1 MSWKGVDVLLVFLTM
16 EAVPILVDQT
26 LREAGV
32 FHWLY
37 GVPADPSTRGRE
49 QLWSLAL
56 ALPLTMALIVFS
68 LKLLRGTRL
77 TELGVTPVRAG
88 NNATV
93 GYAQWLILTPLTL
106 AIYLLALLVTPE
118 EWRGEHSITQ
128 VAQQPLAVS
137 EWVLFFAAAV
147 VLAPMLEELVF
158 RGVLLPWQVRGG
170 WEAQATVAF
179 CTLFLA
185 ATKGIRGEGK
195 PFNPAPVVFVLA
207 MLPGVFLVPFL
218 QRRQAAPDAES
229 ALLALETMADQP
241 QLAVFTNGLFFAA
254 MHSDVWPSPIPLF
267 FLGIGLAWVAYRTSS
282 LVGAVTLHALFNAVS
297 ALALLL
303 VSVWQ

>member
-1 MSWKGVDVLLVFLTM
+1 VNGWPEILATGTAYLALAVLGALVLAGLWWFTASLRGPWLPLQRVRPMSWKGVDVLLVFLTM

-158 RGVLLPWQVRGG
+158 RGYFQRQFESFTHSRWL
-170 WEAQATVAF
+170 A
-179 CTLFLA
+179 LFL
-185 ATKGIRGEGK
+185 
-195 PFNPAPVVFVLA
+195 
-207 MLPGVFLVPFL
+207 
-218 QRRQAAPDAES
+218 QAALFGIGHGYQGIEACVKI
-229 ALLALETMADQP
+229 ACFGGLFGLLALWRKSLRPGMMAHAWTD
-241 QLAVFTNGLFFAA
+241 
-254 MHSDVWPSPIPLF
+254 I
-267 FLGIGLAWVAYRTSS
+267 LGGIFGI
-282 LVGAVTLHALFNAVS
+282 
-297 ALALLL
+297 
-303 VSVWQ
+303 